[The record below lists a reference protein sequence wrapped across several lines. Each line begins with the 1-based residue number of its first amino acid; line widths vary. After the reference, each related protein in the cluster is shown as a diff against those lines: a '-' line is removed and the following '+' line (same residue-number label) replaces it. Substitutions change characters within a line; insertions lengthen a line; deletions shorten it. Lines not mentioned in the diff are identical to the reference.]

1 MKKALKILLV
11 YLAAL
16 IVSLIIGTF
25 FYSLFISVSNYVYGY
40 ELKFLSQQTITDAFF
55 YVLYFLIFIIC
66 PFIAYYRIRHIGGV
80 PQTLF
85 YILICLINWL
95 ILFPGTIKLEEF
107 YLSKNKTS
115 VKEISELSPGYFRN
129 YNDDVVY
136 FLDNDTE
143 SENVIFIDKSEGGKV
158 SLTDK
163 KHFYEKRI
171 MKSAAPFKEIQ
182 IKENFHQK
190 GISLFVNLDTLIT
203 QGKQAYNKGISF
215 FLGFLSIALALCSLY
230 GMSNFLKWRATNAC
244 FDILCTVLILTVNTY
259 VYRGY
264 YGVLIFKIM
273 RLNFL
278 TWMIDYVDQPVLVV
292 LNILI
297 ALVFTVI
304 GIVKFIIRKAKKA

>member
-55 YVLYFLIFIIC
+55 YVLYFLLFLFFLFISY
-66 PFIAYYRIRHIGGV
+66 FRIILIVGV
-80 PQTLF
+80 PFFLF
-85 YILICLINWL
+85 YILIYFINGFF
-95 ILFPGTIKLEEF
+95 LFSGTIKLEEF

-203 QGKQAYNKGISF
+203 QGKQAYINVISF
-215 FLGFLSIALALCSLY
+215 FLVFLSFA
-230 GMSNFLKWRATNAC
+230 F
-244 FDILCTVLILTVNTY
+244 
-259 VYRGY
+259 
-264 YGVLIFKIM
+264 
-273 RLNFL
+273 
-278 TWMIDYVDQPVLVV
+278 
-292 LNILI
+292 
-297 ALVFTVI
+297 VFI
-304 GIVKFIIRKAKKA
+304 YEDRR